1 MKDFWE
7 EQQIEKK
14 KVNKKKIII
23 SIIILVIVAVLGTVI
38 GVYLNNDSFR
48 DWIDR
53 NILRKEVMQDNV
65 TTIELEDS
73 QTANIVAFN
82 RYIGILNKNTFS
94 IYGSSGN
101 EEASLEV
108 QVSNPLFNSSD
119 RFLAIAENGGKKVY
133 IIENRDI
140 SWQTEVEGNILQVVV
155 NKNGYVAIV
164 TEDTINK

>member
-65 TTIELEDS
+65 TTIDLEDS
-73 QTANIVAFN
+73 QT
-82 RYIGILNKNTFS
+82 KD
-94 IYGSSGN
+94 
-101 EEASLEV
+101 
-108 QVSNPLFNSSD
+108 LFE
-119 RFLAIAENGGKKVY
+119 LV
-133 IIENRDI
+133 
-140 SWQTEVEGNILQVVV
+140 
-155 NKNGYVAIV
+155 
-164 TEDTINK
+164 